1 MYSKI
6 ISHLFF
12 LTLTCTVLSPFIGGS
27 TLYFYVLFPLLDP
40 EYFRYLGRVIKPRDG
55 MIFFTFVVAVAAA
68 SSSLGLAA
76 RILSIAIIVSY
87 SFFAYDRKMFYL
99 YGYMIF
105 NVIWGLFQFTFSYV
119 DPGMAYTIGPTNIST
134 LIWGSL
140 AGPSFT
146 NFYEIFLLKRV
157 SGLSREAGFFA
168 SLLST
173 TFAIAIFDRNLD
185 GRRKWL
191 YVFLAAGFM
200 ISLSKMSMV
209 IVLMI
214 PVFFFRR
221 VLSKVNLGLFTVMFL
236 LIVGNLLNTFYFGEG
251 KEKDVQNI
259 SITHRTSGYVFL
271 MDLDPMDLLLGTPN
285 DVLHQKYRNNE
296 LVSMLTQNVGD
307 TFDFPGWGG
316 VIIQSG
322 LVALTIGLAYMGL
335 LGFNGFF
342 MAIVTLLCV
351 NISPVAITA
360 STSMAWFAAL
370 LAIREERR
378 RPPATRNHPLLDLEQ
393 TRERLQAAAAARDAH
408 FTDSAVTPR
417 TLES

>member
-6 ISHLFF
+6 ISHIFF

-40 EYFRYLGRVIKPRDG
+40 EYFKYLGRVIKPRDG
-55 MIFFTFVVAVAAA
+55 MIFFIFVVASGAAA
-68 SSSLGLAA
+68 SSLGLPA
-76 RILSIAIIVSY
+76 RILSIAVVVSY
-87 SFFAYDRKMFYL
+87 SFFAYDRKQFYL

-105 NVIWGLFQFTFSYV
+105 NVVWGLFQFAFSYV

-134 LIWGSL
+134 LIWGPF

-168 SLLST
+168 SLLAT

-200 ISLSKMSMV
+200 ISLSKMSLV

-221 VLSKVNLGLFTVMFL
+221 ALSKVNLGLFTVLFL
-236 LIVGNLLNTFYFGEG
+236 LIVGNLLNTFYYEKG
-251 KEKDVQNI
+251 KEQNIENI

-285 DVLHQKYRNNE
+285 DVLHQKYRDNE
-296 LVSMLTQNVGD
+296 LVSMLTQHVGA
-307 TFDFPGWGG
+307 TFDFPGWAG
-316 VIIQSG
+316 VAIQSG
-322 LVALTIGLAYMGL
+322 LVALMIGLAYMGL
-335 LGFNGFF
+335 LGFNGFY
-342 MAIVTLLCV
+342 MAVVTLLCI

-370 LAIREERR
+370 LAIREQRR
-378 RPPATRNHPLLDLEQ
+378 RAVVTRDSPLRELELA
-393 TRERLQAAAAARDAH
+393 RERLKLAAATRE
-408 FTDSAVTPR
+408 SAFADGGAVSPP
-417 TLES
+417 LER